1 MKLSQIVSAYKTLG
15 DTKVSKLEE
24 TEIIKIVKARKEMRK
39 YVEEY
44 EAFLKDCQDKFKPE
58 NWNIILE
65 KVQKW
70 QQEGDNTTLTESE
83 RVEINKA
90 LVTYQRRIDTTI
102 KEELEKEINITI
114 DKLKEDSLTKLLIEN
129 NWEISKLDEIE
140 ILL

>member
-90 LVTYQRRIDTTI
+90 LVTYQRRIDTAI

-129 NWEISKLDEIE
+129 NWEMSKLDEIE

>member
-83 RVEINKA
+83 RIEINKA
-90 LVTYQRRIDTTI
+90 LVTYQKRIDTTI

>member
-58 NWNIILE
+58 NWNTVLE

-90 LVTYQRRIDTTI
+90 LVTYQRRIDTAI

-129 NWEISKLDEIE
+129 NWEMSKLDEIE